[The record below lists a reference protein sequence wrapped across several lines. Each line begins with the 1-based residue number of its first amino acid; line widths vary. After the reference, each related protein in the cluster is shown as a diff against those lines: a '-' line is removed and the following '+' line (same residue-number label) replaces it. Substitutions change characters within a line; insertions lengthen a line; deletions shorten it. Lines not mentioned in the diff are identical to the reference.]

1 MIVSLVSFC
10 KGLCQEY
17 GGQLDDALKSY
28 NKCLEVLIKLAV
40 QLETC
45 LFRSD
50 IALPH
55 SIYVTIVKATVLCLN
70 ERLRV

>member
-1 MIVSLVSFC
+1 MIILLVSC

-17 GGQLDDALKSY
+17 EGQVDDALKSY
-28 NKCLEVLIKLAV
+28 DKCLEMSIKLAN

-45 LFRSD
+45 IFRSD
-50 IALPH
+50 IVLPH
-55 SIYVTIVKATVLCLN
+55 SIYVAIVKATVLCLN